1 LELGSTHGSQI
12 HGAAILIY
20 RAGIVKTASG
30 GFDTSNVGSHNDRI
44 VNAVLPK
51 ERAGYRSPGIHS
63 ALSVL
68 EALVA
73 RAPLSLSE
81 LAGELALPKSSLFR
95 VCAVL
100 AERGWVLRNA
110 DGRYELGIRAFALT
124 AQSSEYP
131 IVRAFRGIAAKLLT
145 RHNETICLAVL
156 DGDESSFIAIEETSH
171 PVRLVTHVGSRTSA
185 FASASGRVILADRAE
200 GVVASQFAGQPLITP
215 TGRRLRDVNELLH
228 ILREVR
234 RLGYAENSEETAVG
248 LHSISVPV
256 CNAVGSV
263 LAALTIC
270 VPTSRLTSARRAEL
284 IADMLE
290 AGRKFSDSVAWLAAW
305 NATRAEAREILPTQ
319 RD

>member
-1 LELGSTHGSQI
+1 MARVDSESPP
-12 HGAAILIY
+12 A
-20 RAGIVKTASG
+20 
-30 GFDTSNVGSHNDRI
+30 HNQTLL
-44 VNAVLPK
+44 NKVLPE
-51 ERAGYRSPGIHS
+51 ERSSYRSPGIQS

-81 LAGELALPKSSLFR
+81 LAAELALPKSSLFR

-100 AERGWVLRNA
+100 VERAWVLRNG
-110 DGRYELGIRAFALT
+110 DGRYELGIRAFGLT

-131 IVRAFRGIAAKLLT
+131 IVRAFRGVAAELLT
-145 RHNETICLAVL
+145 RHNETVCLAVL

-171 PVRLVTHVGSRTSA
+171 PVRLVTHVGSRTLA

-215 TGRRLRDVNELLH
+215 TGRRLRDVNELLD

-234 RLGYAENSEETAVG
+234 RRGYAENREETAVG

-256 CNAVGSV
+256 SNAAGSV

-270 VPTSRLTSARRAEL
+270 VPTSRVTPTRRTEL
-284 IADMLE
+284 ISDMLD
-290 AGRKFSDSVAWLAAW
+290 AGRTFSETVQWLAAW
-305 NATRAEAREILPTQ
+305 NATRAEAREILAAG
-319 RD
+319 RN